1 MAIARFQSLV
11 RRTER
16 IVEALVLIG
25 ADSTRIALMRPRLD
39 ALAKDVEALA
49 DQVTAETLQHQ
60 HQDRVRRDKR
70 GSYH

>member
-25 ADSTRIALMRPRLD
+25 ADTTRITLMRTRLD
-39 ALAKDVEALA
+39 ALAADVEALA

-60 HQDRVRRDKR
+60 HRDRLRRDEHGR
-70 GSYH
+70 D